1 MLLDDE
7 IRVHGRQR
15 LTLVLPSPPMKLLAA
30 LRKVSILMCRL
41 WISLMTVRGLVRFP
55 HIPKATM
62 CVQVLSAPGE
72 VMVMVPRVVRES
84 GLVEQKNGHR

>member
-41 WISLMTVRGLVRFP
+41 
-55 HIPKATM
+55 
-62 CVQVLSAPGE
+62 
-72 VMVMVPRVVRES
+72 
-84 GLVEQKNGHR
+84 